1 MSTRDLI
8 LDAAARAASYLE
20 AIPARSVAPTASAVA
35 ALAAFERDL
44 PEHPLDPA
52 AILRQLDEV
61 GSPATSTSA
70 GGRYFGFVIGA
81 SLPAALA
88 ANMLATAWDQNAG
101 LVVIS
106 PTAAR
111 LEAIALRWL
120 LDALHLPATCAA
132 GFVTG
137 ATMANFTCLAA
148 ARHAL
153 LKRAGWNVEE
163 QGLFGAPPL
172 TVIVGDEVH
181 ITALKAIAMLGLG
194 RARVTRVPTD
204 AQGRMRADA
213 LPPLDDRTILCLQA
227 GNVNTGAFDPMSDII
242 PRAREAG
249 TWVHVDGAFGLWAA
263 ASPARASLVAGIA
276 DADSWALD
284 AHKWLNVPYDSGLA
298 ICRDRDALRGAMAV
312 SAAYLVQGAERE
324 PCEYTPELSRRARG
338 VDVWAAM
345 SALGRSGIEELVERN
360 CRQAARFAS
369 VLRDAGYEILADV
382 VLNQVLVSFGNDEIT
397 RRVIAGIQ
405 ADGTCWCG
413 GTVWHGRTAMRI
425 SVSSWATTDADIELS
440 LAAMTRVAAN
450 VLAVTPPPPHMPLG

>member
-1 MSTRDLI
+1 MTTRSL
-8 LDAAARAASYLE
+8 LRDAADRAATYLE
-20 AIPARSVAPTASAVA
+20 AIPARSVAPTAA
-35 ALAAFERDL
+35 AIAELAAFDRDL
-44 PEHPLDPA
+44 PEHPIDPA
-52 AILRQLDEV
+52 TVLRQLDDV
-61 GSPATSTSA
+61 GSPGTSTSA

-81 SLPAALA
+81 TLPAALA

-106 PTAAR
+106 PTTAK
-111 LEAIALRWL
+111 LEVVALRWL
-120 LDALHLPATCAA
+120 LDALHLPPTSAA

-137 ATMANFTCLAA
+137 ATMANFTGLAA

-153 LKRAGWNVEE
+153 LQRAGWNVEE

-172 TVIVGDEVH
+172 NVIVGDEVH

-194 RARVTRVPTD
+194 RARVTRVPAD
-204 AQGRMRADA
+204 EQGRMRADK
-213 LPPLDDRTILCLQA
+213 LPPLDDRTILLLQA
-227 GNVNTGAFDPMSDII
+227 GNVNTGAVDPMSEII
-242 PRAREAG
+242 PRARAAG
-249 TWVHVDGAFGLWAA
+249 AWVHVDGAFGLWAA
-263 ASPARASLVAGIA
+263 ASPAHASLVAGVA

-284 AHKWLNVPYDSGLA
+284 AHKWLNVPYDSGIA
-298 ICRDRDALRGAMAV
+298 ICRDRDALRGATAV

-345 SALGRSGIEELVERN
+345 SSLGRSGIAELIERN
-360 CRQAARFAS
+360 CRQATRFADG
-369 VLRDAGYEILADV
+369 LRDAGYEILADV
-382 VLNQVLVSFGNDEIT
+382 VLNQVLVSFGDDDTT

-425 SVSSWATTDADIELS
+425 SVSSWATTDADVDLS
-440 LAAMTRVAAN
+440 LAAMLRVAETVA
-450 VLAVTPPPPHMPLG
+450 HIPLG